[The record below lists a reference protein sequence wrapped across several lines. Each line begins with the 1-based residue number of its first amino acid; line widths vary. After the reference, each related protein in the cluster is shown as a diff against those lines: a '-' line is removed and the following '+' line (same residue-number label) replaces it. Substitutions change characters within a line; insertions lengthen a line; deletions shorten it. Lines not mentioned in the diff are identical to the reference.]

1 MTALSRKNIL
11 VGVCGGVAA
20 YKTPELV
27 RRLRAAGASV
37 RVVMTRGS
45 EAFIAPLTLQAVSG
59 QRVHTEL
66 LDEAAEAGMGHIE
79 LARWADDL
87 IIAPAT
93 AHVLARLA
101 QGMADDLLA
110 TLVLATEARLWL
122 APAMNRVMWAN
133 PAVFANCRKLQDR
146 GMRLLGP
153 GAGSQACGEEGLGR
167 MLEPEQ
173 IVDAVAG
180 VAQALSGQRFVV
192 TAGPTHEPLDPVR
205 FLGNRSSGR
214 MGFALAGALVEAGA
228 GVDLIAGPVDLPTPP
243 GTRRHDVR
251 TAVEMLAAVRECI
264 AGADGFIAVAAVA
277 DYRPETTADHK
288 VKRDGRDLELRL
300 TPNPDILAE
309 VAASR
314 PRPSLVMGFAAET
327 RELETSARAKLAAKA
342 IDLIAANR
350 VGDGRAFDQADN
362 ALEVFSRDRHW
373 SLARQPK
380 ALLARELVDIIVAEA
395 SARESGPI

>member
-309 VAASR
+309 VAASEPR
-314 PRPSLVMGFAAET
+314 PRLVMGFAAET